1 MLERTHL
8 NFRSTSLP
16 LFANTRLVSRNFI
29 QQPYNYNERIKI
41 NKKEYEI
48 FPEDFEIN
56 MKVLDFYQNF
66 IFEKRKSELN
76 NVQKNFSIY
85 YIVDG
90 MINGSGIYSILTESL
105 GEYNNDYLELLNET
119 KNKNDYQDFEKIVK
133 IFNDYKE
140 SFLEQEIPE
149 ELEED
154 EELCE
159 SIDEIENRWYDNSE
173 IRENTFFDY
182 LKKNKDKIITY

>member
-1 MLERTHL
+1 MIEFQLT
-8 NFRSTSLP
+8 
-16 LFANTRLVSRNFI
+16 
-29 QQPYNYNERIKI
+29 
-41 NKKEYEI
+41 KKEYEN
-48 FPEDFEIN
+48 FPDDFETN

-66 IFEKRKSELN
+66 IFEKRNSELN
-76 NVQKNFSIY
+76 NIQKNYCIY

-105 GEYNNDYLELLNET
+105 GEYNDDYLELLEESN
-119 KNKNDYQDFEKIVK
+119 NKKDLKEFQKIVK

-140 SFLEQEIPE
+140 TFLEQEIPV

-159 SIDEIENRWYDNSE
+159 SIDEVENNWYINSE
-173 IRENTFFDY
+173 MREKKFFDY
-182 LKKNKDKIITY
+182 LKKNKGKIITY